1 MAIAVSGVNVELREV
16 VLRDKPPELIEA
28 SAKATVPVLVLPNSA
43 VIDESLDIMRWALGQ
58 NDPEN
63 WLATDDR
70 DIIQQND
77 GPFKAALDRYKY
89 PHRYDLENEN
99 QPRDAGLE
107 ILVQLNAIL
116 GEAPSL
122 SGKNRGLS
130 DIAIF
135 PFIRQFAAT
144 DQAWLDAQRL
154 PHLHLWLEQHLAS
167 KLFAS
172 IMIRYPQWQAGD
184 TPTLF
189 P

>member
-1 MAIAVSGVNVELREV
+1 MAVAISGMRVELREV
-16 VLRDKPPELIEA
+16 VLRDKPPELVDA
-28 SAKATVPVLVLPNSA
+28 SAKATVPVLVLSDGA

-63 WLATDDR
+63 WLAAGTADL
-70 DIIQQND
+70 IQQND
-77 GPFKAALDRYKY
+77 GPFKAALDCYKY
-89 PHRYDLENEN
+89 PHRYDLDNGN
-99 QPRDAGLE
+99 QHRDAGLE

-122 SGKNRGLS
+122 PGKNRGLS

-135 PFIRQFAAT
+135 PFIRQFAMT
-144 DQAWLDAQRL
+144 DQAWFDSQPL